1 MNLELFKLFIVI
13 VLAVEGELIK
23 FGIERNTNNVIRDA
37 VQSSPKANNL
47 STDNDVQNGVNSC
60 RATHFIVNN
69 GNIDHNR
76 SREHNYNYP
85 DPAALA
91 K

>member
-1 MNLELFKLFIVI
+1 MSEMMLFSR
-13 VLAVEGELIK
+13 AS
-23 FGIERNTNNVIRDA
+23 RTNNPLID
-37 VQSSPKANNL
+37 NNEQC
-47 STDNDVQNGVNSC
+47 DVNSS

-76 SREHNYNYP
+76 SREHKYP

-91 K
+91 KQTQPGLDTG